1 MNVCVRSRVA
11 VFAPIRRSAGFS
23 LVELLVV
30 VSVIGVLVGLLL
42 PAVQS
47 ARDASRRSVGASNL
61 RQLGIALLGYVSANN
76 EKFVC
81 QKIDSQQRYENTVAG
96 SWTPGGSALFW
107 FGEVDYSAA
116 PATCDFEKGPLQPFL
131 ESNTD
136 VLQCPNFPAS
146 AVGTFQ
152 YGASITTAFGFNAQ
166 LGPGSVYDYDDNWA
180 IVPQQCVRERA
191 FRLRNVPETTRTVA
205 FADTAMIHDAPE
217 KEADTAYLAAD
228 EAGNPLYLA
237 RALVDADVVVAI
249 GGWAWDASLGGRSLD
264 GELWPCFSR
273 PESRRNLVRQ
283 LAKRGRHALADWRAA
298 MQGIA
303 WQLGVCAS
311 VRLVAGREGTLAAA
325 VFGLPESARLG
336 ARAAAAAWTPAVP
349 KPAALTIASVSRPV
363 EPWSDGGLAAATRAV
378 AAAAR
383 VTQPDGTICLVGRM
397 AFEPGVIFSRWRQG
411 APLYGLVHEALATK
425 DPRLEA
431 DALQSRLFA
440 RALDDRRLVLLS
452 DLDEGTVE
460 ELEFGHAE
468 SPAAVERLAA
478 RAESLIVLHEADRML
493 PRLSP

>member
-205 FADTAMIHDAPE
+205 FADTAMIHFGPPYDLRE
-217 KEADTAYLAAD
+217 Q
-228 EAGNPLYLA
+228 
-237 RALVDADVVVAI
+237 
-249 GGWAWDASLGGRSLD
+249 LGGFDLPTTTDPVAHFRHGGNVANVVFVD
-264 GELWPCFSR
+264 G
-273 PESRRNLVRQ
+273 
-283 LAKRGRHALADWRAA
+283 H
-298 MQGIA
+298 
-303 WQLGVCAS
+303 
-311 VRLVAGREGTLAAA
+311 
-325 VFGLPESARLG
+325 
-336 ARAAAAAWTPAVP
+336 
-349 KPAALTIASVSRPV
+349 
-363 EPWSDGGLAAATRAV
+363 V
-378 AAAAR
+378 AAYPRKFRPGPFTQAAQL
-383 VTQPDGTICLVGRM
+383 TQMEFHKIGIICDGDP
-397 AFEPGVIFSRWRQG
+397 ANDS
-411 APLYGLVHEALATK
+411 EAN
-425 DPRLEA
+425 
-431 DALQSRLFA
+431 ALF
-440 RALDDRRLVLLS
+440 
-452 DLDEGTVE
+452 DLQ
-460 ELEFGHAE
+460 
-468 SPAAVERLAA
+468 
-478 RAESLIVLHEADRML
+478 
-493 PRLSP
+493 

>member
-1 MNVCVRSRVA
+1 
-11 VFAPIRRSAGFS
+11 
-23 LVELLVV
+23 
-30 VSVIGVLVGLLL
+30 
-42 PAVQS
+42 
-47 ARDASRRSVGASNL
+47 
-61 RQLGIALLGYVSANN
+61 
-76 EKFVC
+76 
-81 QKIDSQQRYENTVAG
+81 
-96 SWTPGGSALFW
+96 
-107 FGEVDYSAA
+107 
-116 PATCDFEKGPLQPFL
+116 
-131 ESNTD
+131 
-136 VLQCPNFPAS
+136 
-146 AVGTFQ
+146 
-152 YGASITTAFGFNAQ
+152 
-166 LGPGSVYDYDDNWA
+166 
-180 IVPQQCVRERA
+180 
-191 FRLRNVPETTRTVA
+191 
-205 FADTAMIHDAPE
+205 
-217 KEADTAYLAAD
+217 
-228 EAGNPLYLA
+228 
-237 RALVDADVVVAI
+237 
-249 GGWAWDASLGGRSLD
+249 
-264 GELWPCFSR
+264 
-273 PESRRNLVRQ
+273 
-283 LAKRGRHALADWRAA
+283 